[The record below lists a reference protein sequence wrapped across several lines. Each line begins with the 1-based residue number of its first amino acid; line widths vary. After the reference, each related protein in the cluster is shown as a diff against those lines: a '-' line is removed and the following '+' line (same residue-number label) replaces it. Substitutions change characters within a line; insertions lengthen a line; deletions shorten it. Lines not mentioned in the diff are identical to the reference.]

1 LDLQEIVES
10 APVIVAILAG
20 GLGTRLGALTSDLPK
35 PMIPIGGRPFLEFVI
50 DSFQRRGLKR
60 IVLLTGRLGEAI
72 ERHFGDGSK
81 FGVAITYS
89 REQQP
94 LGTGGA
100 IRDARH
106 LLGDRFLLT
115 YGDVFRRF
123 DYDRFVREH
132 PEPCLAVYE
141 RISVGNT
148 EIEGHRVIRF
158 EKEARDLPY
167 IDAGFSVLSTD
178 VIDLLPKK
186 GACSFEEIVYGRL
199 ALKRRLSYEIV
210 DHNFCEIGTPAELE
224 RARTML
230 A

>member
-1 LDLQEIVES
+1 VASEV
-10 APVIVAILAG
+10 AVKVAILAG
-20 GLGTRLGALTSDLPK
+20 GLGTRLGALTRDLPK
-35 PMIPIGGRPFLEFVI
+35 PMIPIAGRPFLEFVI
-50 DSFQRRGLKR
+50 DSFRQRGLKQ
-60 IVLLTGRLGEAI
+60 IVLLTGHRGEII
-72 ERHFGDGSK
+72 EKHFGDGRK
-81 FGVAITYS
+81 FGVAIAYR
-89 REQQP
+89 REQKP

-115 YGDVFRRF
+115 YGDVLRRF

-148 EIEGHRVIRF
+148 EIESGRVVRF
-158 EKEARDLPY
+158 DKSAPDLPY
-167 IDAGFSVLSTD
+167 IDAGFSVMPAD

-186 GACSFEEIVYGRL
+186 GACSFEEVVYGRL
-199 ALKRRLSYEIV
+199 ALERRLSCEIV

-224 RARTML
+224 RARATL

>member
-1 LDLQEIVES
+1 MR
-10 APVIVAILAG
+10 VAILAG
-20 GLGTRLGALTSDLPK
+20 GLGTRLGALTGDMPK
-35 PMIPIGGRPFLEFVI
+35 PMIPIGDRPFLEFVI
-50 DSFQRRGLKR
+50 ESFRDCGLKQ
-60 IVLLTGRLGEAI
+60 IVLLTGHRGETI
-72 ERHFGDGSK
+72 ERHFGDGKK
-81 FGVAITYS
+81 FGVSITYS
-89 REQQP
+89 REQEP

-132 PEPCLAVYE
+132 LEPCLAVYK

-148 EIEGHRVIRF
+148 AIEGHGVVRF
-158 EKEARDLPY
+158 DKGAPDLPY
-167 IDAGFSVLSTD
+167 IDAGFSVMPTD

-186 GACSFEEIVYGRL
+186 GACSFEEIVYARL
-199 ALKRRLSYEIV
+199 AGERRLSCEIV